1 MRTANPALSDK
12 VFRGAPVAGS
22 IAEPMTLE
30 GTVNKTLISIAITTA
45 AAYWSWSHP
54 AEMSGL
60 YIPFIIAGLIIAIVI
75 TFKKEWA
82 PLLTPVYA
90 IVEGFALGTISLMA
104 ATITSSQP
112 ELVLQGTMPPDS
124 TIVFQAVSL
133 TFGTL
138 FCLLMAY
145 KSGLIKATENF
156 KMGVVAATGAVFMVY
171 MLSFILSFFGVS
183 MSFLHDS
190 SLLSIGISAVVVVI
204 AALNLVLDFD
214 FIENAAASKSVP
226 KYMEWYGAFG
236 LLVTLI
242 WLYIEILRLLM
253 KLQSRD

>member
-1 MRTANPALSDK
+1 MRTGNPALSDK
-12 VFRGAPVAGS
+12 VFNSSRTVAPTDV
-22 IAEPMTLE
+22 MTLE
-30 GTVNKTLISIAITTA
+30 GTVNKTIISILLTTI

-54 AEMSGL
+54 AEMGGL
-60 YIPFIIAGLIIAIVI
+60 TFLFLIAGFILALVII
-75 TFKKEWA
+75 FKKTLA

-90 IVEGFALGTISLMA
+90 IVEGFALGTISLMY
-104 ATITSSQP
+104 ATATAENP
-112 ELVLQGTMPPDS
+112 AMVVQGTMPPNT

-145 KSGLIKATENF
+145 RSGLIKATENF
-156 KMGVVAATGAVFMVY
+156 KLGIVAATGAIALIYILTMV
-171 MLSFILSFFGVS
+171 LGLFGVH
-183 MSFLHDS
+183 MTFLHDS
-190 SLLSIGISAVVVVI
+190 GMFSIGFSLVVVVV

-214 FIENAAASKSVP
+214 FIENAAESKSVP

-242 WLYIEILRLLM
+242 WLYLEILRLLA